1 MPTYQTKTDSAH
13 TVSYHNKLVVT
24 QAGSTNHWDYTW
36 SRNVGDNK
44 ITYEEG
50 PRYIRVDGK
59 QMCNW
64 KRCNHDRGEFRSGL
78 TYHLSQWGWWRSQNY
93 EYAFDWYDCPVV
105 GYSSF
110 GLSSYSGTIPP
121 SSIVD
126 ELQEEVWADVAGR
139 ANEYLLSLEDFAG
152 FFSGK
157 SLWKGITGVA
167 GAVNGVAKAI
177 ADCRKLGRAFG
188 WKNSIYNMWISSK
201 EAVRQALGLRLGYR
215 FSFKTTLND
224 IVKAVDFGR
233 DFGQFAREITKRN
246 SSEFLRY
253 SKRATVS
260 GDPSIVLYDDAALE
274 ARFLSSSPNSAAKR
288 YFINP
293 YGDTTGA
300 VRRQLPVARVLKR
313 GGRTAVAF
321 VKARVRYP
329 VDYATMSH
337 YYQGRFGLDKPL
349 TTLWAIV
356 PLSFVVD
363 YLFNVQDALTYVDNK
378 LNDYLVATNI
388 GSAWVCNTTFRES
401 VLDIPEATMSY
412 NYDGSPDRPHVIHW
426 PHMHTVYKQS
436 EVFERTPITS
446 SSIRAQL
453 PSLISA
459 DDNNWVRS
467 VGTGLE
473 LLSQTRLR

>member
-1 MPTYQTKTDSAH
+1 MPTYKTKIDPAH
-13 TVSYHNKLVVT
+13 TVRYPNRIVLDGNVQHGT
-24 QAGSTNHWDYTW
+24 YDYTYTY
-36 SRNVGDNK
+36 SKGENK
-44 ITYEEG
+44 ITYEQG
-50 PRYIRVDGK
+50 PKYIRMDGK

-64 KRCNHDRGEFRSGL
+64 KQCSHNTGVSRSGM
-78 TYHLSQWGWWRSQNY
+78 TYHLKQYGVWKSQEY
-93 EYAFDWYDCPVV
+93 EYIYDWYDCPVA

-110 GLSSYSGTIPP
+110 GLSSYAGTIP
-121 SSIVD
+121 SSSLID
-126 ELQEEVWADVAGR
+126 ELQEQVWTDVAGR

-152 FFSGK
+152 LFSGK

-201 EAVRQALGLRLGYR
+201 EVVRQALGFRLGYR

-224 IVKAVDFGR
+224 VIKAVDFGR
-233 DFGQFAREITKRN
+233 DFGDFARQITKRN
-246 SSEFLRY
+246 QSEFLRY

-260 GDPSIVLYDDAALE
+260 GSPQIVQYSGSSLESRLLENAPNGRSYFVKPS
-274 ARFLSSSPNSAAKR
+274 
-288 YFINP
+288 
-293 YGDTTGA
+293 GDTA
-300 VRRQLPVARVLKR
+300 HMVRASLPTATVLKR

-401 VLDIPEATMSY
+401 VLDIPSFVAPFLVD
-412 NYDGSPDRPHVIHW
+412 NNPDRPHEITW
-426 PHMHTVYKQS
+426 PHVHTVYRQS
-436 EVFERTPITS
+436 TVFERTPISS